1 MNRVSIHMDPAG
13 SVSCKIIKPR
23 KYYICSVNFKN
34 ITHRLQD
41 FRRRRLNNRRLV
53 LILSICTGL
62 LAGIAAVILKN
73 AVHYLGSFLTGE
85 VSFLRFNFLILGYP
99 LIGIIIVYLITR
111 YWFRQDIRHGISRI
125 LLAISQ
131 YRGKLGIRDTVN
143 SMAGSTLTIGF
154 GGSVGLEAPI
164 VLSGSAIGSSLGQLF
179 KLEYKYIVL
188 LIGCGAAGAIAG
200 IFKAPIAGVVF
211 ALEVLMLDLTM
222 ASLIPLLISAIT
234 GATLASLLMGKEV
247 LFTVALTES
256 YRFVEIPYFIV
267 LGVLSGFISLYF
279 SRANHWIESL
289 FSRVETAWKRALT
302 GGLILSVLVFLFPPL
317 FGEGYLWLGHLL
329 RGQGGELLSGSLFQ
343 DVAPGG
349 WTFLLI
355 LSGIILL
362 KVVAMSVTTGAGG
375 VGGVFA
381 PTLFVGGMTGYF
393 FAGVVNMLRIGDL
406 SVKNFS
412 LVGMAGLMAGVMH
425 APLTAIFLIA
435 EMTDGYELLIPLMIT
450 ATIAFLTI
458 SYFEPH
464 SVYAK
469 RLAEAGKLIS
479 RNKDK
484 AVLSQM
490 RIDNL
495 IETNFNT
502 VSIRGYLGD
511 LVKEVA
517 KSQRNV
523 FPVVDKENNFQGV
536 VFINDVRE
544 MLFKPELYGRVLI
557 SELMYM
563 PDPVVQLGESME
575 EVAGKFHDTDN
586 YNLPVLDHGK
596 YVGFV
601 SRANFFSAYRE
612 MIKESSEE

>member
-1 MNRVSIHMDPAG
+1 MN
-13 SVSCKIIKPR
+13 
-23 KYYICSVNFKN
+23 FQN
-34 ITHRLQD
+34 ITGRLQA
-41 FRRRRLNNRRLV
+41 FRNRRLSHRRLV
-53 LILSICTGL
+53 LVLSICTGL

-73 AVHYLGSFLTGE
+73 AVHYLGVFLTGE
-85 VSFLRFNFLILGYP
+85 ISFLRFNFLILLYP
-99 LIGIIIVYLITR
+99 LIGIIIVYLLTR
-111 YWFRQDIRHGISRI
+111 YWFKQDIRHGISRI

-131 YRGKLGIRDTVN
+131 HRGKLGLRDTVN

-179 KLEYKYIVL
+179 RLEYKYIVL

-234 GATLASLLMGKEV
+234 GATLAALLMGKEV
-247 LFTVALTES
+247 LFSITLTES
-256 YRFVEIPYFIV
+256 YRFTEIPYFIV
-267 LGVLSGFISLYF
+267 LGVMAGFISLYF
-279 SRANHWIESL
+279 SRANHWIEGL
-289 FSRVETAWKRALT
+289 FSRTGTPLKRAVA
-302 GGLILSVLVFLFPPL
+302 GGLILSILVFLFPPL
-317 FGEGYLWLGHLL
+317 FGEGYLWLADLL
-329 RGQGGELLSGSLFQ
+329 RGQGDKLLSGSLFQ
-343 DVAPGG
+343 DVLPGS

-355 LSGIILL
+355 LFVIVLL

-381 PTLFVGGMTGYF
+381 PTLFVGGMTGFF
-393 FAGVVNMLRIGDL
+393 FAGVVNLTRLGNL
-406 SVKNFS
+406 SEKNFS

-450 ATIAFLTI
+450 ATIAYLTI
-458 SYFEPH
+458 NYFEPH

-479 RNKDK
+479 RNRDK
-484 AVLSQM
+484 AVLSQL

-502 VSIRGYLGD
+502 VNIRGYLGD

-544 MLFKPELYGRVLI
+544 ILFKPELYGRVLI
-557 SELMYM
+557 SDLMYM

-575 EVAGKFHDTDN
+575 EVARKFHDTEN

-601 SRANFFSAYRE
+601 SRANVFSAYRE
-612 MIKESSEE
+612 MIRESSEE